1 MLVKDPLVLICDDDP
16 EIVRVIESVV
26 NGVGGVRTLAAYDGE
41 EVLAFALKERPALL
55 LLDLNIPKVSGPI
68 VARRLKADPETK
80 DLPIVAVSALKNG
93 PRLAKDAGC
102 DGWLSK
108 PFEIDELTL
117 IVQAFLEGAK
127 NPVSR
132 S

>member
-1 MLVKDPLVLICDDDP
+1 MKDPLVLICDDDP

>member
-1 MLVKDPLVLICDDDP
+1 
-16 EIVRVIESVV
+16 
-26 NGVGGVRTLAAYDGE
+26 
-41 EVLAFALKERPALL
+41 VLALALKERPTLL

-108 PFEIDELTL
+108 PFEIDELAL
-117 IVQAFLEGAK
+117 IVQAFVEGAR
-127 NPVSR
+127 NPVSPP
-132 S
+132 